1 MYKSVNSLKPEK
13 MKRIAILLWLSMCIG
28 QLSADNYKVLVVND
42 ASLKFSNGKVVRV
55 GDVFSDV
62 KEINWEKEKQ
72 AVKVL
77 NLTTRKP
84 MLFVG
89 KEWIKK
95 SGVGVLFNDKQ
106 LSAHASGDEPTIYD
120 KLRTVFADEY
130 NLLDS
135 VEVETDMDLSGGNH
149 FQATYKY
156 GDATITKQLTQ
167 KDKTVIFD
175 RSLFTI
181 DGKEL
186 EPKDVILS
194 IDYVDGATGLII
206 FVKDNISLVVFPDA
220 L

>member
-1 MYKSVNSLKPEK
+1 
-13 MKRIAILLWLSMCIG
+13 MKRIAILLWLSMMCVA

-42 ASLKFSNGKVVRV
+42 ASLKFSNGKAVRV

-106 LSAHASGDEPTIYD
+106 LSAHSSGDEPTIYD

-135 VEVETDMDLSGGNH
+135 VEVETDLDLSGGNH

-194 IDYVDGATGLII
+194 IDYVDGATGLVI